1 MKARYWLGILF
12 SFIWIVQAFAQGPL
26 EMLQQTSDQM
36 ISALKT
42 NKASMKK
49 NSGVV
54 YGIVNRIL
62 LPHVD
67 LETMARSV
75 VGRSYWME
83 ATPAQRDEFKRLFTR
98 QVTSTYATAL
108 SSYQDEKVK
117 FYPIRGGGDRVQV
130 QSVIIRSNGQNI
142 PVSYRLINY
151 GGNWKVYDFSVE
163 GVSIVQSYSAQ
174 YANDLAQG
182 GLANLLTHM
191 RTRYGRG

>member
-1 MKARYWLGILF
+1 MKVRYWLAILF
-12 SFIWIVQAFAQGPL
+12 SFVWIAQAFAQGPL
-26 EMLQQTSDQM
+26 EMLQSTSDQM
-36 ISALKT
+36 IAALKA

-49 NSGVV
+49 NPGVV
-54 YGIVNRIL
+54 YGIVNRVL

-83 ATPAQRDEFKRLFTR
+83 ATPAQREEFKKLFTR

-117 FYPIRGGGDRVQV
+117 FYPIRGSGERVQV

-151 GGNWKVYDFSVE
+151 SGNWKVYDFAVE

-174 YANDLAQG
+174 FSNDLSQG
-182 GLANLLTHM
+182 GLANLLKSM
-191 RTRYGRG
+191 RARYGKQ